1 MTLVVI
7 YHQQQADQSKSVN
20 VGKWQMGVLLKLTT
34 KLSVKHNKEQKE
46 GTYMESVRIIE
57 LQNDSSILAIYNP
70 DDIASY
76 GLTSSFLSEYINAG
90 MNGPILMQ
98 FIADFVHEHL
108 MDDISDDYND
118 YMPVALSIMNLPN
131 DRILP
136 AMLLI
141 KRQSAFLA
149 QYVQLRQ
156 RGPQPI
162 DEEAKQYITEYINEF
177 MQEKNSN
184 GNKKQS
190 KDEKQE
196 PIEYIDQYLFRFEN
210 LNNAMSACKFI
221 PFEKCIESSLIKYDK
236 TYYILFLCD
245 SKESDHIYGNVLQF
259 LEYGD
264 EEEHIAPEFL
274 QEHGTLI
281 TDQLEKIVQAGI
293 V

>member
-1 MTLVVI
+1 MILAVI
-7 YHQQQADQSKSVN
+7 YRQQQADRSKSVN
-20 VGKWQMGVLLKLTT
+20 VEKWKMDVLLKSTT
-34 KLSVKHNKEQKE
+34 KLSVKHNEKQKE

-108 MDDISDDYND
+108 MNDISDDYND

-149 QYVQLRQ
+149 QYV
-156 RGPQPI
+156 
-162 DEEAKQYITEYINEF
+162 
-177 MQEKNSN
+177 
-184 GNKKQS
+184 
-190 KDEKQE
+190 
-196 PIEYIDQYLFRFEN
+196 
-210 LNNAMSACKFI
+210 
-221 PFEKCIESSLIKYDK
+221 
-236 TYYILFLCD
+236 
-245 SKESDHIYGNVLQF
+245 
-259 LEYGD
+259 
-264 EEEHIAPEFL
+264 
-274 QEHGTLI
+274 
-281 TDQLEKIVQAGI
+281 
-293 V
+293 

>member
-20 VGKWQMGVLLKLTT
+20 VGKWKMDVLLKLTT
-34 KLSVKHNKEQKE
+34 KLSVKRNKEQKE

-76 GLTSSFLSEYINAG
+76 ALTSSFLSEYINAG
-90 MNGPILMQ
+90 MDGPILMQ

-108 MDDISDDYND
+108 MNDINDNYND

-149 QYVQLRQ
+149 QYVQ
-156 RGPQPI
+156 
-162 DEEAKQYITEYINEF
+162 
-177 MQEKNSN
+177 
-184 GNKKQS
+184 
-190 KDEKQE
+190 
-196 PIEYIDQYLFRFEN
+196 
-210 LNNAMSACKFI
+210 
-221 PFEKCIESSLIKYDK
+221 
-236 TYYILFLCD
+236 
-245 SKESDHIYGNVLQF
+245 
-259 LEYGD
+259 
-264 EEEHIAPEFL
+264 
-274 QEHGTLI
+274 
-281 TDQLEKIVQAGI
+281 
-293 V
+293 

>member
-1 MTLVVI
+1 M
-7 YHQQQADQSKSVN
+7 D
-20 VGKWQMGVLLKLTT
+20 VLLKLTT
-34 KLSVKHNKEQKE
+34 KLSAKHNKEQKE

-70 DDIASY
+70 DDMASY

-108 MDDISDDYND
+108 MDDMSDDYND
-118 YMPVALSIMNLPN
+118 YMPVTLSIMNLPN

-184 GNKKQS
+184 GKKDSKQS
-190 KDEKQE
+190 KDGKQE
-196 PIEYIDQYLFRFEN
+196 PIEYIDQYLFQFEN
-210 LNNAMSACKFI
+210 LDTAMFACKFI

-236 TYYILFLCD
+236 RYYILFLCD
-245 SKESDHIYGNVLQF
+245 SKESDHISGNILQF
-259 LEYGD
+259 LEFGH
-264 EEEHIAPEFL
+264 EEEYIAPEFL

-281 TDQLEKIVQAGI
+281 TDQLEKIIKADLV
-293 V
+293 

>member
-1 MTLVVI
+1 M
-7 YHQQQADQSKSVN
+7 D
-20 VGKWQMGVLLKLTT
+20 VLLKLTT
-34 KLSVKHNKEQKE
+34 KLSVNRNKEQKE

-108 MDDISDDYND
+108 IDDISDNYND

-149 QYVQLRQ
+149 QYVQSRQ

-221 PFEKCIESSLIKYDK
+221 PFEKYIESSLIKYDK

-264 EEEHIAPEFL
+264 EEEHITPEFL

-281 TDQLEKIVQAGI
+281 TDQLEKIVQAC
-293 V
+293 VV

>member
-1 MTLVVI
+1 M
-7 YHQQQADQSKSVN
+7 D
-20 VGKWQMGVLLKLTT
+20 VLLKLTT
-34 KLSVKHNKEQKE
+34 KLSVNRNKEQKE

-108 MDDISDDYND
+108 IDDISDNYND

-162 DEEAKQYITEYINEF
+162 DEEAKQYITEYITEF

-264 EEEHIAPEFL
+264 EEEYIAPEFL

-281 TDQLEKIVQAGI
+281 TDQLEKIVQAC
-293 V
+293 VV

>member
-1 MTLVVI
+1 M
-7 YHQQQADQSKSVN
+7 D
-20 VGKWQMGVLLKLTT
+20 VLLKLTT
-34 KLSVKHNKEQKE
+34 KLSVKRNKEQKE

-90 MNGPILMQ
+90 INGPILMQ

-108 MDDISDDYND
+108 MNNISDDYND

-162 DEEAKQYITEYINEF
+162 DEEAKQYITEYIDEF

-210 LNNAMSACKFI
+210 LNNAMSACRFI

-236 TYYILFLCD
+236 KYYILFLCD

-281 TDQLEKIVQAGI
+281 TDQLEKIVQAG
-293 V
+293 VV